1 MVDGKV
7 APVQEHSLLAIS
19 YDIVCLLTGHFDVSD
34 HKSSE
39 QACAGVERGLRRL
52 GTASE
57 ENRML

>member
-1 MVDGKV
+1 V